1 MRPPTSQQVNYNC
14 YTYTLYILSRKEL
27 LIQLYNIHVLCL
39 REGGVLNIAS
49 SNGVVLSAA
58 GNWRLAGRLI
68 RRRSLLLSCA
78 CSAITAGHGRSRRRN
93 PPHPPP
99 QYLNDDG
106 VPGHPHAEPS
116 EGRKDDGYHGL
127 QMELQFFFR
136 ITDSAQC
143 TRWSCN
149 LICSDIEATWIWWGN
164 VCTGLI
170 CAYIS
175 VKQMGEEHDE
185 EELYCRVDPNVSSCH
200 CNDVWIMDPL
210 QQNQACN
217 CICGV
222 VASGCHYSYPCLSL
236 SMKRRAPGYMRRA
249 AISPAQ
255 QYRHGPPVVILA
267 N

>member
-78 CSAITAGHGRSRRRN
+78 CSAITAGHGRSRRRH
-93 PPHPPP
+93 PSHPPP

-127 QMELQFFFR
+127 QMELQIFFLGSP
-136 ITDSAQC
+136 IQHNVLD
-143 TRWSCN
+143 
-149 LICSDIEATWIWWGN
+149 EVAT
-164 VCTGLI
+164 
-170 CAYIS
+170 
-175 VKQMGEEHDE
+175 
-185 EELYCRVDPNVSSCH
+185 
-200 CNDVWIMDPL
+200 
-210 QQNQACN
+210 
-217 CICGV
+217 
-222 VASGCHYSYPCLSL
+222 
-236 SMKRRAPGYMRRA
+236 
-249 AISPAQ
+249 
-255 QYRHGPPVVILA
+255 
-267 N
+267 